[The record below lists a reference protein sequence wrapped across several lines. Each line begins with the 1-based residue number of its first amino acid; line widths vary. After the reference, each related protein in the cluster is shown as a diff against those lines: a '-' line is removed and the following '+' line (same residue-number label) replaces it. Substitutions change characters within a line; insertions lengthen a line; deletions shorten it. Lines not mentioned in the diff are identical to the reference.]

1 MVVLT
6 IQKIINMIEVIKF
19 NFSKKQEWD
28 SFVDNSKNGTF
39 LFKRDFMDYH
49 SDRFEDF
56 SLMIYRKGKLISCF
70 PANIIGNEIHS
81 HQGLTYGGFVFDS
94 KMKLSIAEEVLEAVI
109 EFYKK
114 NNISILFIK
123 KIPAIYH
130 KEASNEMDY
139 WFWRNDSEI
148 YRRDTT
154 FTVDLTRPTS
164 LSTRKKRNIKKAK
177 SNNYYIKESDDFTDY
192 WNEVLEPNLWNKYNT
207 KPVHSLEEM
216 NKLKLLFSNNIK
228 QLNVYGDNGIVA
240 GSTLFIKGHTIHS
253 QYISS
258 TDEGANSGALDFLF
272 SSLIESFK
280 LEGFSFFDFGIS
292 NEDGGKKLNYTLAEY
307 KEGFGAKTYIHEF
320 YKLTI

>member
-1 MVVLT
+1 
-6 IQKIINMIEVIKF
+6 MIEVLKY
-19 NFSKKQEWD
+19 SSYKKQEWD

-39 LFKRDFMDYH
+39 LLKRDFMDYH
-49 SDRFEDF
+49 SDKFVDS
-56 SLMIYRKGKLISCF
+56 SLMIYRKGKLVSCF
-70 PANIIGNEIHS
+70 PANIVGDKVYS
-81 HQGLTYGGFVFDS
+81 HQGLSYGGFVFND
-94 KMKLSIAEEVLEAVI
+94 KMRIAIAEEVLDVVKIYFKEMGVLL
-109 EFYKK
+109 
-114 NNISILFIK
+114 LFIK
-123 KIPAIYH
+123 QIPSFYH
-130 KEASNEMDY
+130 KHPSNEMDY

-207 KPVHSLEEM
+207 KPVHSVEEI

-240 GSTLFIKGHTIHS
+240 GSTLFIKGNTVHS

-258 TDEGANSGALDFLF
+258 TDEGANNGALDFLF
-272 SSLIESFK
+272 SSLIERFK

-292 NEDGGKKLNYTLAEY
+292 NENDGRELNYSLSEY
-307 KEGFGAKTYIHEF
+307 KEGFGAEIYIHDF
-320 YKLTI
+320 YRIQI